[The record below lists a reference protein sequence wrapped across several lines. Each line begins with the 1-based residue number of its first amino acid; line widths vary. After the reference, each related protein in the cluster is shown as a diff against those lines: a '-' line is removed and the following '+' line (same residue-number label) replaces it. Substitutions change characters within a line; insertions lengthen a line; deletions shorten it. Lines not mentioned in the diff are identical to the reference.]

1 MPNYELR
8 DPSQVAS
15 PALLFQL
22 AVIES
27 NIARMIAR
35 AGSVD
40 RLRPHCKTHKTR
52 EIVRLQMKAGITK
65 HKAATIAEAEML
77 AQEKAPDILL
87 AYPIIG
93 PNAARFA
100 KLIRTYPESTF
111 ATLADSE
118 TGLADLARAKV
129 EAEIL
134 LDIDVGQHRTG
145 VAPAAAV
152 DLYAK
157 LAATPGLRP
166 GGLHVYDGHNHQES
180 LDDRTKAIHES
191 WAAVSKLRDEIIR
204 RGLPVLRLVLGG
216 TPTFPVWAEINLPG
230 IELSPGT
237 CVLNDHGYGSRFKD
251 MNDLEIAAV
260 ILTRVVS
267 KPTPTR
273 ITLDVGNKA
282 VASDPPV
289 GKRVRII
296 DLPDAQ
302 QVIHNEEH
310 LVLET
315 PRAARI
321 GIGDVFYAIPT
332 HICPTCA
339 LHQEAVVVRDGEV
352 VDRWMIA
359 ARDRRLTI

>member
-1 MPNYELR
+1 MPDYRLR
-8 DPSQVAS
+8 DPSQVPS

-22 AVIES
+22 DVIES

-35 AGSVD
+35 ARSVD

-52 EIVRLQMKAGITK
+52 EIVRLQLAAGITK

-77 AQEKAPDILL
+77 ATVKVPDILL
-87 AYPIIG
+87 AYPIVG

-100 KLIRTYPESTF
+100 KLIRTYPESEF
-111 ATLADSE
+111 STLADSE
-118 TGLADLARAKV
+118 IGLADLARAKV

-134 LDIDVGQHRTG
+134 IDIDIGQHRTG
-145 VAPAAAV
+145 IAPAAAA

-157 LAATPGLRP
+157 LSATPGLRP

-180 LDDRTKAIHES
+180 LGDRTKAVHEA
-191 WAAVSKLRDEIIR
+191 WAGVLKLRDEIVR
-204 RGLPVLRLVLGG
+204 RGLPLPRLVLGG
-216 TPTFPVWAEINLPG
+216 TPTFPVWAEVDLPG
-230 IELSPGT
+230 VELSPGT

-260 ILTRVVS
+260 VLTRVVS

-273 ITLDVGNKA
+273 VTLDVGNKA
-282 VASDPPV
+282 VASDPPA

-296 DLPDAQ
+296 DLPDAE

-315 PRAARI
+315 PRAANI

-339 LHQEAVVVRDGEV
+339 LHQEAVIVRGGEV
-352 VDRWMIA
+352 VDRWAIA
-359 ARDRRLTI
+359 ARDRRLSI